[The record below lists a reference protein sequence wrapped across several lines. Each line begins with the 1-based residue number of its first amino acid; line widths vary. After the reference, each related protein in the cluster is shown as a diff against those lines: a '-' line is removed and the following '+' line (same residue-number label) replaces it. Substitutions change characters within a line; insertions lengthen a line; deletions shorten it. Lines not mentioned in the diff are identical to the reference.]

1 MSTPRH
7 VYAGSLTD
15 LRGLPVISRDRCSC
29 PGCPVDPF
37 TCPQCGPPV
46 EYVWTQCPHDPP
58 PLRLQVWVRRSDC
71 TPVHLIHV
79 RTSSLTPAPH
89 HSDSCSP

>member
-15 LRGLPVISRDRCSC
+15 LRGLPVTGRDRCPC
-29 PGCPVDPF
+29 PGCPVD
-37 TCPQCGPPV
+37 
-46 EYVWTQCPHDPP
+46 
-58 PLRLQVWVRRSDC
+58 LQ
-71 TPVHLIHV
+71 HV
-79 RTSSLTPAPH
+79 RASSPTPAPH